1 MVRPALKIADPP
13 APARRTRAGGAIAC
27 ALAAAAAVATF
38 AGADVARRPFDAAPL
53 AEAALARALASGDA
67 RDVATAR
74 ETLDAR
80 LRSTPL
86 DPATRVIA
94 ASLLVES
101 EETAEARDEAARQ
114 ALASVRLV
122 PYDQWV
128 ARGAAIVLA
137 RCGRP
142 AEALAQIRRTFS
154 YAPDDAADALLAVEP
169 MIDPARLEDAVPADP
184 RDWLALSSALR
195 RARRE
200 PEADARLDA
209 LLARWPGDL
218 DALRVA
224 AGVAAGRERPET
236 IARLVPADLPLADV
250 AANAPLFAFRARTR
264 SVRGDAAGARADA
277 LHAVALSRSDPWVLV
292 LAGDA
297 LVAADPAT
305 ARDLWTR
312 AAYALEPR
320 GGDALTWVHL
330 RLARLDEREG
340 RAADALRRW
349 RSILAAR
356 PDSDEARRRI
366 AELTGES
373 AR

>member
-27 ALAAAAAVATF
+27 ALAAAAAVATL

-169 MIDPARLEDAVPADP
+169 MIDPARL
-184 RDWLALSSALR
+184 
-195 RARRE
+195 
-200 PEADARLDA
+200 
-209 LLARWPGDL
+209 
-218 DALRVA
+218 
-224 AGVAAGRERPET
+224 
-236 IARLVPADLPLADV
+236 
-250 AANAPLFAFRARTR
+250 
-264 SVRGDAAGARADA
+264 
-277 LHAVALSRSDPWVLV
+277 
-292 LAGDA
+292 
-297 LVAADPAT
+297 
-305 ARDLWTR
+305 
-312 AAYALEPR
+312 
-320 GGDALTWVHL
+320 
-330 RLARLDEREG
+330 
-340 RAADALRRW
+340 
-349 RSILAAR
+349 
-356 PDSDEARRRI
+356 
-366 AELTGES
+366 
-373 AR
+373 